1 MKKKFLSI
9 LALIVAAAMLLGG
22 CSGATPLSFTNAFY
36 ASSGTPEVGYNETVV
51 YTVKNVNDYDGLVKD
66 EQITDQLIKYNIEG
80 TFTTQL
86 TVMNRLPDAYSQQIT
101 TDLDFSGEGRQHI
114 YYYKTTLDIYATY
127 TVGGEYSNYTDAA
140 NVVDN
145 GDGSKTYHDV
155 IVSESFF
162 FTSSQSLSPIWSNT
176 DSRYTYL
183 TSTSAENGQSKINV
197 ITVESKSS
205 TTYNST
211 NYTITSSYVMAGMVD
226 EKIEKTQTKNY
237 TQKTVIDNAQLLFAI
252 RNVELAE
259 DASSALPTVSAS
271 YGAPKTLT
279 VKNNGDKQKT
289 LRKGG
294 ENSFTYNGQELA
306 DNELEIAVK
315 DYSFYL
321 NTTNDA
327 GTPQY
332 LLIQKS
338 ASASGKLPAKAL
350 IIEYVEPLS
359 IYGSFQRLG
368 ALVYTIKSVNV

>member
-1 MKKKFLSI
+1 MI
-9 LALIVAAAMLLGG
+9 
-22 CSGATPLSFTNAFY
+22 
-36 ASSGTPEVGYNETVV
+36 
-51 YTVKNVNDYDGLVKD
+51 
-66 EQITDQLIKYNIEG
+66 
-80 TFTTQL
+80 
-86 TVMNRLPDAYSQQIT
+86 MN
-101 TDLDFSGEGRQHI
+101 F
-114 YYYKTTLDIYATY
+114 
-127 TVGGEYSNYTDAA
+127 
-140 NVVDN
+140 
-145 GDGSKTYHDV
+145 
-155 IVSESFF
+155 
-162 FTSSQSLSPIWSNT
+162 
-176 DSRYTYL
+176 
-183 TSTSAENGQSKINV
+183 
-197 ITVESKSS
+197 
-205 TTYNST
+205 
-211 NYTITSSYVMAGMVD
+211 
-226 EKIEKTQTKNY
+226 EKTQTKNY

-279 VKNNGDKQKT
+279 VKNNGDTQKT